1 MLSPILKQIR
11 TQGKNTAD
19 GLLQTAASQQN
30 VALCESMNMQPNSYL
45 IKVMNANDEWL
56 LAWILQGLLQECGS
70 SQARNPVDCKSVA
83 VQMCRICKT
92 VRTFVEK
99 QRLGKG

>member
-30 VALCESMNMQPNSYL
+30 VALCESMNMQPNRYL
-45 IKVMNANDEWL
+45 IKVMNANDE
-56 LAWILQGLLQECGS
+56 
-70 SQARNPVDCKSVA
+70 
-83 VQMCRICKT
+83 
-92 VRTFVEK
+92 
-99 QRLGKG
+99 